1 MNSLIG
7 IFTLLLTALV
17 LQNAVFSRAL
27 DVTAL
32 LAIPFEKKSL
42 RLFGLILTGVSTI
55 ASLLA
60 WLLNPLMGQWKNAQ
74 YLRPVLYI
82 LLLAVLYGIVC
93 LILDWKKRD
102 WLRDHNALLTAAFFN
117 CAAYGAMA
125 LTVYASYNWL
135 EAAVSG
141 MGIGLSFL
149 LAVFLMEQ
157 GKRCMSI
164 CNIPKSFRGLPA
176 ELVYVGLISLSLY
189 GLVGHQLAA

>member
-17 LQNAVFSRAL
+17 LENAVFSRAL
-27 DVTAL
+27 DITTL
-32 LAIPFEKKSL
+32 LAIPFEKRSL
-42 RLFGLILTGVSTI
+42 RLFGLILTGISAI

-60 WLLNPLMGQWKNAQ
+60 GLLNPLMGHWKNVQ

-82 LLLAVLYGIVC
+82 FLLAVLYGIVC
-93 LILDWKKRD
+93 LLLDWKKKD

-125 LTVYASYNWL
+125 LTVYSGYNWL
-135 EAAVSG
+135 ESAVSG

-149 LAVFLMEQ
+149 LAVFLLEQ
-157 GKRCMSI
+157 GRRCMSI
-164 CNIPKSFRGLPA
+164 CNIPKSFQGLPA

-189 GLVGHQLAA
+189 GLIGHQLAA

>member
-60 WLLNPLMGQWKNAQ
+60 GLLNPLMGQWKNVQ

-82 LLLAVLYGIVC
+82 ILLAALYGIVC
-93 LILDWKKRD
+93 LVLDGKKRD
-102 WLRDHNALLTAAFFN
+102 WLRDHTALLIAAFFN

-125 LTVYASYNWL
+125 LTVYSSYNWL
-135 EAAVSG
+135 ESAASG
-141 MGIGLSFL
+141 MGVGLSFL
-149 LAVFLMEQ
+149 LAVFLLEQ

-189 GLVGHQLAA
+189 GLIGHQLAA